1 LNFSIPLLKHNM
13 YIYIYIYPV
22 LHIRFNNFSLMIMN
36 YIIVAEVQA
45 QKVGE

>member
-1 LNFSIPLLKHNM
+1 LI
-13 YIYIYIYPV
+13 IYIYIYNPV